1 MISTSFTWKDEYL
14 LPYESHWSYM
24 AKLCFLNGLTW
35 SSVRRSATLKKFI
48 RWPRLSN
55 ISMHPP
61 GKSIESVN
69 QKNNF
74 GLQTQYNVYKIC
86 PVCMNYG
93 YHSILHEIE
102 CIDYC
107 VFHKCNLIKINHK
120 QFDESR
126 FGTYEFWNVKTEN
139 IVNNSCLADEIVKFK
154 QKQEKERSIFN
165 KYFFVQSGVSGK
177 CYESTERL
185 YQRLGLLQDDI
196 VLYGCQCIISV
207 SMEDIRQKNTELT
220 EYIINCYVKS
230 VEEKD
235 YHYLDLHEYDIRQ
248 FTIEHCVRT
257 SAQGELIL
265 RDHLLG
271 WCFITVLW
279 EAIKEVFNG
288 IDDWDITFQTLCSYA
303 DMNIDSQQKMMKL
316 AIILATQAI
325 TGVLSPEIIQW
336 YNSWSWTRGKQRSN
350 CNIPIFLELG
360 QIAFMG
366 GNYTRQLIVY
376 SIIKNLFHTLVDQ
389 AFNLLH
395 QNIDSVDKQFIQR
408 LIYDLWIIP
417 QYAVFYYEDRIDIYK
432 CGPELGE

>member
-14 LPYESHWSYM
+14 LPYESHWSCM

-257 SAQGELIL
+257 SA
-265 RDHLLG
+265 H
-271 WCFITVLW
+271 
-279 EAIKEVFNG
+279 
-288 IDDWDITFQTLCSYA
+288 
-303 DMNIDSQQKMMKL
+303 SQQKMMKL

>member
-14 LPYESHWSYM
+14 LPYESHWSCM

-235 YHYLDLHEYDIRQ
+235 YHL
-248 FTIEHCVRT
+248 
-257 SAQGELIL
+257 
-265 RDHLLG
+265 
-271 WCFITVLW
+271 
-279 EAIKEVFNG
+279 
-288 IDDWDITFQTLCSYA
+288 
-303 DMNIDSQQKMMKL
+303 
-316 AIILATQAI
+316 
-325 TGVLSPEIIQW
+325 
-336 YNSWSWTRGKQRSN
+336 
-350 CNIPIFLELG
+350 FLELG

>member
-14 LPYESHWSYM
+14 LPYESHWSCM

-120 QFDESR
+120 QFDGSR

-185 YQRLGLLQDDI
+185 YR
-196 VLYGCQCIISV
+196 S
-207 SMEDIRQKNTELT
+207 
-220 EYIINCYVKS
+220 
-230 VEEKD
+230 
-235 YHYLDLHEYDIRQ
+235 
-248 FTIEHCVRT
+248 
-257 SAQGELIL
+257 
-265 RDHLLG
+265 
-271 WCFITVLW
+271 
-279 EAIKEVFNG
+279 
-288 IDDWDITFQTLCSYA
+288 
-303 DMNIDSQQKMMKL
+303 
-316 AIILATQAI
+316 
-325 TGVLSPEIIQW
+325 VLS
-336 YNSWSWTRGKQRSN
+336 
-350 CNIPIFLELG
+350 
-360 QIAFMG
+360 
-366 GNYTRQLIVY
+366 
-376 SIIKNLFHTLVDQ
+376 
-389 AFNLLH
+389 
-395 QNIDSVDKQFIQR
+395 
-408 LIYDLWIIP
+408 
-417 QYAVFYYEDRIDIYK
+417 
-432 CGPELGE
+432 

>member
-1 MISTSFTWKDEYL
+1 
-14 LPYESHWSYM
+14 
-24 AKLCFLNGLTW
+24 
-35 SSVRRSATLKKFI
+35 
-48 RWPRLSN
+48 
-55 ISMHPP
+55 
-61 GKSIESVN
+61 
-69 QKNNF
+69 
-74 GLQTQYNVYKIC
+74 
-86 PVCMNYG
+86 
-93 YHSILHEIE
+93 
-102 CIDYC
+102 
-107 VFHKCNLIKINHK
+107 
-120 QFDESR
+120 
-126 FGTYEFWNVKTEN
+126 
-139 IVNNSCLADEIVKFK
+139 
-154 QKQEKERSIFN
+154 
-165 KYFFVQSGVSGK
+165 
-177 CYESTERL
+177 
-185 YQRLGLLQDDI
+185 
-196 VLYGCQCIISV
+196 
-207 SMEDIRQKNTELT
+207 MEDIRQKNTELT

-360 QIAFMG
+360 QSAFMG

-389 AFNLLH
+389 AFNLLR

-432 CGPELGE
+432 CDPELGE